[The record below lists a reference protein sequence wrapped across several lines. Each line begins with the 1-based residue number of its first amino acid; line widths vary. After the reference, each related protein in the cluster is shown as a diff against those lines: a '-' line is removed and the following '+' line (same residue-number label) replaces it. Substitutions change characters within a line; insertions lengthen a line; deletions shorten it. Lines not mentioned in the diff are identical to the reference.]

1 MSDTTYQEIPLSRLH
16 ESPLNPRKT
25 FAKGPLDELA
35 ASIKAKGII
44 DPLIVRPNKDGFEI
58 AAGNRRYRAAKLAG
72 LEAAPAIVRP
82 LSWAQSEVWEANGNH
97 CSFCGKSRALCER
110 LGIGLTAQH
119 VVPFAEAGDEWP
131 LIPFCSRCQQQSA
144 AALAET
150 RRVQETVGGLDEIIQ
165 RIQKNNPELLG

>member
-1 MSDTTYQEIPLSRLH
+1 VTRDEFL
-16 ESPLNPRKT
+16 ERK
-25 FAKGPLDELA
+25 
-35 ASIKAKGII
+35 ASLCCRHCGT
-44 DPLIVRPNKDGFEI
+44 V
-58 AAGNRRYRAAKLAG
+58 G
-72 LEAAPAIVRP
+72 LEAEENANNGGMRP
-82 LSWAQSEVWEANGNH
+82 ICRRCGSRGLRCSDYEWLPKTAQKRPRRAGLVSTREVWEANGNH